1 MNYTYMRPIVT
12 LKERKIMKM
21 QNLGIEESKIKYNED
36 MKKYTSFKIG
46 GKADIL
52 VKIETEEEL
61 KKVIKYSKENKIP
74 LSVIGNGSNILVT
87 DKGIRGIVAKID
99 IRKMEIERREEE
111 IILNLRSRRKNSRNS
126 TKVN

>member
-1 MNYTYMRPIVT
+1 
-12 LKERKIMKM
+12 M

-36 MKKYTSFKIG
+36 MKNYTSFKIG

-52 VKIETEEEL
+52 VKIEKEEEL

-74 LSVIGNGSNILVT
+74 LSIIGNGSNILVT
-87 DKGIRGIVAKID
+87 DKGRRGIVAKID
-99 IRKMEIERREEE
+99 IRKMEIEKRKEE